1 MAKSISHAQS
11 VLAPYCIAAKLR
23 ALRVRKHLT
32 LARLA
37 AETDLSTALLSKLET
52 DRMIPTLPTLATIC
66 RVYGVGLEHFFCD
79 AGRHSLSIT
88 RREHLLANSR
98 GGVAAVRIPLNAP
111 SEEPQLIAEM
121 IEMSADAAYAPEES
135 GKGGCVF
142 AYVLHGPL
150 EMTSGGVVDTL
161 ATGDCAYI
169 ETEMHVSWTAKDEH
183 CKVLVVRPGKDGDD
197 SAGGR

>member
-1 MAKSISHAQS
+1 MANSNSHAQA
-11 VLAPYCIAAKLR
+11 VLAPYGIAAKLR

-37 AETDLSTALLSKLET
+37 SEAGLSTALLSKLET
-52 DRMIPTLPTLATIC
+52 DRMIPTLPTLASIC

-111 SEEPQLIAEM
+111 GEEPELMVEM
-121 IEMSADAAYAPEES
+121 IEMDAGAAYAPEES
-135 GKGGCVF
+135 GRGGCAF

-150 EMTSGGVVDTL
+150 QMTSGGVVDTL

-169 ETEMHVSWTAKDEH
+169 ETEMHISWTARDEH
-183 CKVLVVRPGKDGDD
+183 CKILVVRPGKRG
-197 SAGGR
+197 SRK

>member
-1 MAKSISHAQS
+1 MVKSVSHAQS
-11 VLAPYCIAAKLR
+11 VLEPYCIASKLR

-37 AETDLSTALLSKLET
+37 AETGLSTALLSKLET

-98 GGVAAVRIPLNAP
+98 GGATAVRIPLNAP
-111 SEEPQLIAEM
+111 DEEPQLMAEM
-121 IEMSADAAYAPEES
+121 VEMAGGAGYAPEES
-135 GKGGCVF
+135 GKGGCAF

-161 ATGDCAYI
+161 ETGDCAYI

-183 CKVLVVRPGKDGDD
+183 CKVLVVRPGVGQGVG
-197 SAGGR
+197 SRE

>member
-1 MAKSISHAQS
+1 MTTSVSHAQS
-11 VLAPYCIAAKLR
+11 VLEPYCIAAKLR

-37 AETDLSTALLSKLET
+37 AETGLSTALLSKLET

-88 RREHLLANSR
+88 RRDHLMANTR
-98 GGVAAVRIPLNAP
+98 GGATAVRIPLNALN
-111 SEEPQLIAEM
+111 EEPQLTAEM
-121 IEMSADAAYAPEES
+121 IEMAAGTAYTPEES
-135 GKGGCVF
+135 GNGGCAF
-142 AYVLHGPL
+142 AYVLHGSL

-161 ATGDCAYI
+161 ATGDCAYL

-183 CKVLVVRPGKDGDD
+183 CKVLVVRPGDG
-197 SAGGR
+197 GGRG

>member
-1 MAKSISHAQS
+1 MVNAISHAQS

-37 AETDLSTALLSKLET
+37 METGLSTALLSKLET
-52 DRMIPTLPTLATIC
+52 DRMIPTLPTIC

-98 GGVAAVRIPLNAP
+98 GGVAALTIPLNAP
-111 SEEPQLIAEM
+111 SEAPQLVAEM
-121 IEMSADAAYAPEES
+121 IELAAGGAYAPEKP
-135 GKGGCVF
+135 GRGGCAF

-169 ETEMHVSWTAKDEH
+169 ETEMHVSWTAKDDH
-183 CKVLVVRPGKDGDD
+183 CKVLVVRPGISGEK
-197 SAGGR
+197 